1 LYTKTTRHNGESSHT
16 YTWDRGVHAIRQ
28 DHTANQR
35 RIKAV
40 RFKVEVLVE
49 TGFAAP
55 GPPSGFLGIDTHPE
69 VHGPQF
75 VPFDRLLASKRKL

>member
-1 LYTKTTRHNGESSHT
+1 
-16 YTWDRGVHAIRQ
+16 
-28 DHTANQR
+28 
-35 RIKAV
+35 
-40 RFKVEVLVE
+40 VLVE